1 MFFDNSLLRDHT
13 GYILAIIVVFLQSAH
28 LEKDEAVGFSLVFL
42 FLFFFLLCFFLN
54 ETVINICLQ
63 TNQPTQPFWSYLSEL
78 QAPDLN

>member
-42 FLFFFLLCFFLN
+42 FLFFFFF
-54 ETVINICLQ
+54 VS
-63 TNQPTQPFWSYLSEL
+63 F
-78 QAPDLN
+78 